1 MPCLNPALS
10 TPLATQAHPL
20 PVSACSCCS
29 LNYTNIAPSLRKTA
43 AGDTCATPS
52 RTTVTE
58 CLGVKWISD
67 APTKCRTLADVAG
80 VCDNGKVSRVLRM
93 PDCCVLAV
101 ASVHRPAGNLSG
113 RKCLQL
119 QITLP
124 PRTPLLQCYAV
135 YNTQEAIEELEARS
149 STACICL
156 PVGACL
162 PASCLMHPKA
172 PARLP

>member
-1 MPCLNPALS
+1 MPCLRPALS

-101 ASVHRPAGNLSG
+101 ASVQCTSPSWQPLWQKMFAIANNATSPHTAAAVLR
-113 RKCLQL
+113 CL
-119 QITLP
+119 
-124 PRTPLLQCYAV
+124 
-135 YNTQEAIEELEARS
+135 
-149 STACICL
+149 
-156 PVGACL
+156 
-162 PASCLMHPKA
+162 
-172 PARLP
+172 

>member
-1 MPCLNPALS
+1 MPCLSPALS

-80 VCDNGKVSRVLRM
+80 VCDNGKVSRVLR
-93 PDCCVLAV
+93 CLT
-101 ASVHRPAGNLSG
+101 SV
-113 RKCLQL
+113 CLQS
-119 QITLP
+119 P
-124 PRTPLLQCYAV
+124 V
-135 YNTQEAIEELEARS
+135 YIAQLATSLAENV
-149 STACICL
+149 CNC
-156 PVGACL
+156 
-162 PASCLMHPKA
+162 K
-172 PARLP
+172 